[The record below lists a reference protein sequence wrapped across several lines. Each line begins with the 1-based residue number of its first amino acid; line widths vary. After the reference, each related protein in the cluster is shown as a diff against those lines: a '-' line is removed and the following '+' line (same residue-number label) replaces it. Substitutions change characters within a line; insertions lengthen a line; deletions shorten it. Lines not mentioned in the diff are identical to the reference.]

1 MSDSGSKPQPAPKRG
16 LPLWAKALAAMSVL
30 LMVAGIAI
38 PLMGGGRA
46 AAPSPSSGPTG
57 VTGLTTGGM
66 ENVGDSG
73 PTSDPG
79 PTGAAAWG
87 PSVFR
92 MGFSFFVGF
101 AIAFALRSFLKLAIA
116 ALGFFFLAL
125 FGLQYAGLV
134 DVKWAAMSERYDT
147 LSQSLETQAQ
157 GAWSSMSVL
166 LPSAAAASAG
176 LFAGF
181 WRRA

>member
-1 MSDSGSKPQPAPKRG
+1 MSDSESKPQQPAPKRG
-16 LPLWAKALAAMSVL
+16 LPMWAKALAAISVL
-30 LMVAGIAI
+30 LMVAGIAL

-46 AAPSPSSGPTG
+46 APSTASGPTG

-73 PTSDPG
+73 PPTDPR

-92 MGFSFFVGF
+92 MGFSFFVAF
-101 AIAFALRSFLKLAIA
+101 AVAFALRSFVKLAVV

-125 FGLQYAGLV
+125 FGLQYAGLI

-147 LSQSLETQAQ
+147 LEAQAQ
-157 GAWSSMSVL
+157 EAWSSMSVL
-166 LPSAAAASAG
+166 LPSAAAGSAG

-181 WRRA
+181 WRRG

>member
-1 MSDSGSKPQPAPKRG
+1 MSDSESKPQQPAQKRA
-16 LPLWAKALAAMSVL
+16 LPMWAKALAAISVL
-30 LMVAGIAI
+30 LMVAGIAL

-46 AAPSPSSGPTG
+46 APAPASGPTG
-57 VTGLTTGGM
+57 VAGLTPGGM
-66 ENVGDSG
+66 ENVGDSS
-73 PTSDPG
+73 PATDPQ

-101 AIAFALRSFLKLAIA
+101 AIAFALRSFVKLAIV

-125 FGLQYAGLV
+125 FGLHYAGLIEI
-134 DVKWAAMSERYDT
+134 KWGAMSERYDELT
-147 LSQSLETQAQ
+147 TRAQ
-157 GAWSSMSVL
+157 GAWDSMRVL
-166 LPSAAAASAG
+166 LPSAVSASAG

-181 WRRA
+181 WRRGG